1 MWPQVNFRY
10 CFATYAIH
18 QWTSWLRVFISKSYW
33 LHQHFRQSEKCK
45 NTAKQ
50 PGVQEKYFVNNPKQ
64 NLRPFSSAEC
74 DLYVSST
81 FIPNKIFSPQL
92 WWVTLRST
100 VVLSLSWA
108 CRCDIQPRE
117 LYSEMLLTDRFH
129 SSHRLEWFCL
139 FLGCG
144 LGQWLV
150 LNSRCFSSGG
160 CNLSVRCRGRQK
172 RAM

>member
-1 MWPQVNFRY
+1 MQHVGSELLGTVLPFQNHA
-10 CFATYAIH
+10 CL
-18 QWTSWLRVFISKSYW
+18 LR
-33 LHQHFRQSEKCK
+33 QHFRQSEKSK
-45 NTAKQ
+45 IWQKQ
-50 PGVQEKYFVNNPKQ
+50 PDVSRELCHKQPKQ
-64 NLRPFSSAEC
+64 NLRPFASAEC

-81 FIPNKIFSPQL
+81 FIPSEIFSPPAWASHVAPHICAL
-92 WWVTLRST
+92 A
-100 VVLSLSWA
+100 LSWA
-108 CRCDIQPRE
+108 CRCDPRQTG

-160 CNLSVRCRGRQK
+160 CNQSARCRGRQK

>member
-1 MWPQVNFRY
+1 MPYIITQHVGSELLGTALPFQKS
-10 CFATYAIH
+10 CFACCDNISDKVRKAKYGKSSLTR
-18 QWTSWLRVFISKSYW
+18 QESCVTS
-33 LHQHFRQSEKCK
+33 
-45 NTAKQ
+45 N
-50 PGVQEKYFVNNPKQ
+50 Q
-64 NLRPFSSAEC
+64 NRTW
-74 DLYVSST
+74 DLLLLLSVT
-81 FIPNKIFSPQL
+81 FMFPQLLYPARFSPAPA
-92 WWVTLRST
+92 WASHVAPHTCA
-100 VVLSLSWA
+100 LSLSWA
-108 CRCDIQPRE
+108 CRCDPRQTG

-160 CNLSVRCRGRQK
+160 CNQSARCRGRQK